1 MTDQRPADRT
11 SAETHRSIDLTRIG
25 EGRYKAV
32 NRRGGVLPIGSGD
45 DPDFSP
51 VELLLAALAGC
62 AAIDV
67 DGVTGKRAQPEAFAV
82 RAEGHKIRDEHGSR
96 LVDLR
101 VTCEITFPEGEDGDR
116 ARAVLPRTL
125 AQVRDRLCTVS
136 RTVAVGTP
144 VDYPGAE

>member
-1 MTDQRPADRT
+1 MTDQRTAQ
-11 SAETHRSIDLTRIG
+11 THRSIDLNRIG

-32 NRRGGVLPIGSGD
+32 NRRGGVLPIGSGH

-67 DGVTGKRAQPEAFAV
+67 DAVTGKRAQPEAFAV

-96 LVDLR
+96 LVDLT
-101 VTCEITFPEGEDGDR
+101 VTCEITFPAGEDGDR
-116 ARAVLPRTL
+116 AREVLPRTL
-125 AQVRDRLCTVS
+125 AQVRDRLCTVA
-136 RTVAVGTP
+136 RTLSVGAQTE
-144 VDYPGAE
+144 YPGAESAE